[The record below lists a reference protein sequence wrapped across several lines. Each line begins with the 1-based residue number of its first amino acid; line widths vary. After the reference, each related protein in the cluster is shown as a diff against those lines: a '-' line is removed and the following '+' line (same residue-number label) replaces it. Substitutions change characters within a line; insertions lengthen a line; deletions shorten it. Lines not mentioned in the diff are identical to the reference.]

1 MPENTTPQGA
11 PANEAPPQAPTTFS
25 VGGAQMN
32 TTENIM
38 GATPIENQ
46 SGAKS
51 SVAVWIG
58 FGLILVA
65 MIIAGTY
72 YYMTTVEPDVTD
84 EIPVVNIP
92 VETDEERAIRD
103 LDGISA
109 ELEASLDFSSIDAEL
124 DEITSDLDTI
134 Q

>member
-1 MPENTTPQGA
+1 MPETTPQGEVPVSGTQA
-11 PANEAPPQAPTTFS
+11 ATPATFS
-25 VGGAQMN
+25 VGGPAMS

-38 GATPIENQ
+38 NATPIENAG
-46 SGAKS
+46 GAKS
-51 SVAVWIG
+51 SVAVWVG

-109 ELEASLDFSSIDAEL
+109 ELEASLDFSSIDAE
-124 DEITSDLDTI
+124 
-134 Q
+134 